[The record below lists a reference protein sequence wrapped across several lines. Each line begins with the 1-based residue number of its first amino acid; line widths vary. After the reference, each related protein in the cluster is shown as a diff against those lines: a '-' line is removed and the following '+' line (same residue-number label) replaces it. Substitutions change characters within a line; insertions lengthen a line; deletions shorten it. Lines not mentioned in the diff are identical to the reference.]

1 MPIPGLLPTP
11 GSPPRLL
18 LQDQAYDRIKEL
30 IQAGTYPPGTF
41 LSERKLSRDL
51 GMSKTPIR
59 AALTR
64 LDIEGFVAV
73 SPQQGIVVRETS
85 LHEIVDMFD
94 IRAALESFVVR
105 SISGRLTEPQAARL
119 RQNVKDQTESVRA
132 GDDVTLTRLDTEFHL
147 MLCEFLDNREIVR
160 VMLHLRDKLHRVIL
174 RVNQA
179 SGRLQD
185 ARREH
190 AGIAEAVLRGKGDLA
205 AERVKEHLEFGKR
218 FLVSR

>member
-1 MPIPGLLPTP
+1 MPAPGTAAPRP
-11 GSPPRLL
+11 APPRLL
-18 LQDQAYDRIKEL
+18 LQDRAYDRIKTL
-30 IQAGTYPPGTF
+30 IQDGTYPPGTF
-41 LSERKLSRDL
+41 LSERKLSHDL

-64 LDIEGFVAV
+64 LDLEGFVSV

-85 LHEIVDMFD
+85 IHEIVDMFD

-105 SISGRLTEPQAARL
+105 SLAGRLTDAQAARL
-119 RQNVKDQTESVRA
+119 RQNVRDQAESARA
-132 GDDVTLTRLDTEFHL
+132 ADDVELTRLDTEFHL
-147 MLCEFLDNREIVR
+147 MLCEFLDNREILR

-185 ARREH
+185 ASREH
-190 AGIAEAVLRGKGDLA
+190 AGIAEAVLRGKGELA
-205 AERVKEHLEFGKR
+205 AERVREHLEFGKR